1 MSIDMRVVGDV
12 RIFDCSGKIT
22 LGEATLAIRTT
33 LRAALDSGAKKIL
46 FNLKD
51 VNYID
56 SSGLGEFMRI
66 HTSVAAKGGQLR
78 LLHLTARIRELLTV
92 SKLLTIF
99 QVYDDEKAALA
110 SFDQPA
116 AHSESAKA

>member
-12 RIFDCSGKIT
+12 RVFDCSGKIT
-22 LGEATLAIRTT
+22 LGEGTLSVRTA
-33 LRAALDSGAKKIL
+33 LRAALESGAKKIL

-51 VNYID
+51 VHYID

-78 LLHLTARIRELLTV
+78 LLNLTERIRELLTV
-92 SKLLTIF
+92 AKLLTVF
-99 QVYDDEKAALA
+99 DVYDDEKAALA

-116 AHSESAKA
+116 ARSESAKD